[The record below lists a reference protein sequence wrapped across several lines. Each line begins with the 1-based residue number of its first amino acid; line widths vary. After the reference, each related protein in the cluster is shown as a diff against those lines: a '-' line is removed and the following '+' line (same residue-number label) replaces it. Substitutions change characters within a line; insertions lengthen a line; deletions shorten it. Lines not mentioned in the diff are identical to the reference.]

1 MDTHLYIHQ
10 ESLSW
15 SLLYVYIFF
24 LGLLVSFMVYMY
36 IYFFFKN
43 TMSNN
48 IINIGNDV
56 KKMVSKHVLQ
66 KLTFKTQ
73 FKQFFSLL
81 LLVLN

>member
-10 ESLSW
+10 ECLSW

-56 KKMVSKHVLQ
+56 KKNGL
-66 KLTFKTQ
+66 
-73 FKQFFSLL
+73 
-81 LLVLN
+81 